1 MDKRTQRE
9 IMRRDNERRAERAV
23 ADYLA
28 LQGRDTSRQTA
39 PNGMPLDYMPN
50 SHRDIRVSP
59 SSWDVSGRVVGVA
72 TGTEKTSDGTP
83 TVRVI
88 HSDGTE
94 EIRTVS
100 SIRRRRNSRP
110 RQTGASRDHAGEYAQ
125 RVRDYGAN
133 TELANE

>member
-1 MDKRTQRE
+1 MDRQTQRE

-23 ADYLA
+23 ADWLA
-28 LQGRDTSRQTA
+28 LEGSDTSRQTR
-39 PNGMPLDYMPN
+39 PDGMPLDYRAN
-50 SHRDIRVSP
+50 RHRDIRVSQ

-100 SIRRRRNSRP
+100 SIRRRRNTRTRSNSSR
-110 RQTGASRDHAGEYAQ
+110 RDNSEYFD
-125 RVRDYGAN
+125 RVATYGAN
-133 TELANE
+133 SELVND